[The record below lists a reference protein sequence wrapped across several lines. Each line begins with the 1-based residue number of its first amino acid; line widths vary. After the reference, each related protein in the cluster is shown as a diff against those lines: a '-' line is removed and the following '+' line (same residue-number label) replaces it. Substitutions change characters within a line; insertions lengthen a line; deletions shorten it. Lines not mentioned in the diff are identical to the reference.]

1 MLTSLFID
9 TSPPTVNVL
18 LTAASPVTSI
28 STLGEELSALP
39 TANLL
44 LYNKADSPSFPLA
57 DKSKTL
63 FASLK
68 DKAPTTFPCVG
79 LKKFNVLVPI
89 VVDVT
94 FIDEKRLVGVPR
106 EYTLSTSGIIEPLTV
121 VSPPIFIVPSTTAA
135 PDTSKLSV
143 IAVFPDTSKSPPIVA
158 SEATSRPTPALLL
171 NVNVSAISA
180 VLLASNAPVNVV
192 APVTFNVPPIEEAP
206 VPTVNVFPFA
216 IYVFSFKYDSPATVN
231 EPPN

>member
-9 TSPPTVNVL
+9 TSPPTVNLL

-44 LYNKADSPSFPLA
+44 LYNKADFPSLELA
-57 DKSKTL
+57 DKSNTL
-63 FASLK
+63 SDSLK
-68 DKAPTTFPCVG
+68 DKAPTIFPCDG

-106 EYTLSTSGIIEPLTV
+106 EYTLSTLGTIEPFTV
-121 VSPPIFIVPSTTAA
+121 VSPPIVIVPSTTAA
-135 PDTSKLSV
+135 PDTSNVLPNAAAPV
-143 IAVFPDTSKSPPIVA
+143 TSKSPPILA
-158 SEATSRPTPALLL
+158 SEATSRPTPAPLL

-180 VLLASNAPVNVV
+180 VLLASNGPVNVV
-192 APVTFNVPPIEEAP
+192 APVTSNVPPIEEAP
-206 VPTVNVFPFA
+206 VPTVNVFPSA
-216 IYVFSFKYDSPATVN
+216 TYAFSFKYDSPATLN
-231 EPPN
+231 APPN

>member
-9 TSPPTVNVL
+9 TSPPTVNLL

-44 LYNKADSPSFPLA
+44 LYNKADFPSLELA
-57 DKSKTL
+57 DKSNTL
-63 FASLK
+63 SFSLK
-68 DKAPTTFPCVG
+68 DKAPTIFCCDG

-94 FIDEKRLVGVPR
+94 NIFLKRLLPAPR
-106 EYTLSTSGIIEPLTV
+106 SYASSVSGIIEPPTV
-121 VSPPIFIVPSTTAA
+121 VTPPIVIVPSTTAA
-135 PDTSKLSV
+135 PDTSNVPAIAVLPLSAFTTNLSV
-143 IAVFPDTSKSPPIVA
+143 LIFKSPPILA
-158 SEATSRPTPALLL
+158 SEATSRPTPAALL

-180 VLLASNAPVNVV
+180 VLLASSAPVNVV
-192 APVTFNVPPIEEAP
+192 APVTPSVPPRVAAP
-206 VPTVNVFPFA
+206 VIDT
-216 IYVFSFKYDSPATVN
+216 SD
-231 EPPN
+231 